1 MADPNLITN
10 IDDLRR
16 VLEVPESQVPTV
28 QTPPDPLL
36 PRAKEAVER
45 FTGPLTD
52 ESFLQQEQRPGVPL
66 QMRVEKTKPTE
77 VNPEGL
83 YAEPWTVN
91 PWIRFQTARRQNVT
105 DQQTYLESKFGKDNV
120 RKSEKTDDFIIRV
133 PDPNTGKSKDV
144 LLNERD
150 ITLGDIGALV
160 AQAPEIALSLLV
172 SSVGGGIG
180 SAAKIPQWIRP
191 VTEGLGRL
199 VGGAAG
205 YKLGQAAQQTE
216 TELEDTGKAK
226 PFDILTQK
234 AKEVPA
240 QTIADAMAAGVFKGF
255 STLNRLRKGGP
266 GMFQTQVEKEGLPAA
281 ERLSIRTGTPKLQ
294 YSVGEASG
302 MPLADY
308 LEAYA
313 GSKPQSAAIRD
324 EFITAQKKEVQAIY
338 DAITSKAGTDEQ
350 AGQALSDFIEKNQ
363 AVKRQAIEKIRGTMS
378 ERESQALTAQLG
390 KTAPVQIPF
399 KSSTAGQQFR
409 TQVQDAYKTI
419 KGNVA
424 NAYEN
429 AYAVPGAMIP
439 SIPTGRIAAE
449 IDAIAGQFA
458 QYNKVEGVQWLN
470 AYKKGLE
477 PKETYRDIVNR
488 RSDLW
493 NKIEESPADRSTKDF
508 LHSQLS
514 SVMTQALDDASKNIM
529 NPKFR
534 GLIQKA
540 NELYKKEELPFYQ
553 EGIHDIL
560 RKAGQRGS
568 PENIELLNRFNQN
581 TDLYRRLREVTGAN
595 SPAIQTIKSSVID
608 GLLTKS
614 GREAIDPTNIDAATF
629 AKNFEAF
636 AANPKTR
643 EMFRDIFG
651 KNADSVRR
659 QSRTLAGVQ
668 GSIPKEE
675 VERFLAS
682 NQGPR
687 SSRLSLLAMKNAQDR
702 LDKVEGGRLLKSP
715 TEFVNPEQV
724 ANRFLRFYTESEVKA
739 LQTRL
744 QNEAPGIADQLVDK
758 VTEQILG
765 KAGAAEKVTSASLKN
780 VLTEPEMASKYKLIL
795 GQRYDDL
802 MDLSKALGP
811 RDRAR
816 ELAKA
821 TGLLVKGE
829 SIGEIGSAI
838 EGKGVKHGMSLPMR
852 TVVGIM
858 GIVPGWL
865 GWKLTT
871 KAITSG
877 AFREWAS
884 HGYPPGWDKSIQAGL
899 ITEPFLMDIASSS
912 GSPEIV
918 KNVAMGLRQWANR
931 AYQPEPKKTEQPP
944 IHDVEELR
952 KFLNQ

>member
-1 MADPNLITN
+1 MADPITDESELKN
-10 IDDLRR
+10 FLAI
-16 VLEVPESQVPTV
+16 PETQVPSV
-28 QTPPDPLL
+28 QTPPDPFL
-36 PRAKEAVER
+36 PKARREVEKIA
-45 FTGPLTD
+45 GSLT
-52 ESFLQQEQRPGVPL
+52 EEGFREQEQKPGVPL
-66 QMRVEKTKPTE
+66 QLHPS
-77 VNPEGL
+77 EG
-83 YAEPWTVN
+83 AEWTFDPWV
-91 PWIRFQTARRQNVT
+91 RFQTARRQNVE
-105 DQQTYLESKFGKDNV
+105 DQQTYLEGKFGKGNV
-120 RKSEKTDDFIIRV
+120 RKAEKTDDFLIRL
-133 PDPNTGKSKDV
+133 PDPKTGKEKDV
-144 LLNERD
+144 ILNERD
-150 ITLGDIGALV
+150 ITIGDLGAV
-160 AQAPEIALSLLV
+160 AAKSPEIALSLITSAL
-172 SSVGGGIG
+172 GGTIG
-180 SAAKIPQWIRP
+180 KASKIPEFIRP

-205 YKLGQAAQQTE
+205 FKLGEAGQQIE
-216 TELEDTGKAK
+216 TELADTGKAK
-226 PFDILTQK
+226 PFDITTQK
-234 AKEVPA
+234 LKEVPA
-240 QTIADAMAAGVFKGF
+240 QTIADAFAAGIFKGF

-281 ERLSIRTGTPKLQ
+281 ERVSVRTGTPKLS
-294 YSVGEASG
+294 YSAGEASG
-302 MPLADY
+302 MPLMDY

-324 EFITAQKKEVQAIY
+324 EFKSAQNKEVQAIY

-350 AGQALSDFIEKNQ
+350 AGQSLADFIEKNQ
-363 AVKRQAIEKIRGTMS
+363 AVKQQALDKIRGTMS

-399 KSSTAGQQFR
+399 KASAAGQEFR
-409 TQVQDAYKTI
+409 KQVQDVYQGV

-424 NAYEN
+424 KAYED
-429 AYAVPGAMIP
+429 AYAVPGATIP

-470 AYKKGLE
+470 AYKKTLE

-508 LHSQLS
+508 LHGQLS
-514 SVMTQALDDASKNIM
+514 KVMTDTLDDASKSIM
-529 NPKFR
+529 NPQFR

-540 NELYKKEELPFYQ
+540 NEIYKKEELPFYQ

-568 PENIELLNRFNQN
+568 PENLELLNRFNQN
-581 TDLYRRLREVTGAN
+581 TDLYRRLREVVGPDSA
-595 SPAIQTIKSSVID
+595 AVQTIKSSVID

-614 GREAIDPTNIDAATF
+614 GREAIDPKNIDAATF
-629 AKNFEAF
+629 SKNLEAF

-651 KNADSVRR
+651 KNADAVRT
-659 QSRTLAGVQ
+659 QSKALAGVQ

-675 VERFLAS
+675 VERFLAE
-682 NQGPR
+682 NQGIR
-687 SSRLSLLAMKNAQDR
+687 SSRLSLLAMKNAQDQ
-702 LDKVEGGRLLKSP
+702 LDKVEGARLLKSP

-724 ANRFLRFYTESEVKA
+724 ANRFMRFYTESELNG

-744 QNEAPGIADQLVDK
+744 EKEAPGIAAQLVDK

-765 KAGAAEKVTSASLKN
+765 KAGAAKQVTSDSLEKV
-780 VLTEPEMASKYKLIL
+780 LTDPEMASKYKEVL

-802 MDLSKALGP
+802 MDLAKALGP

-816 ELAKA
+816 EIGKA
-821 TGLLVKGE
+821 TGLLIKGE
-829 SIGEIGSAI
+829 SIGELAKPFELGGS
-838 EGKGVKHGMSLPMR
+838 KQRPPLPVR
-852 TVVGIM
+852 LL

-865 GWKLTT
+865 GWKMAT

-884 HGYPPGWDKSIQAGL
+884 QGYPPGWDKSIQAGL

-918 KNVAMGLRQWANR
+918 KNVAMGIRQWANR
-931 AYQPEPKKTEQPP
+931 VSQPEPKKNENPP
-944 IHDVEELR
+944 IRDVEELK